1 MGRLITLALAVLAST
16 VPPAHAS
23 PTVMDCGYEAVAQR
37 RVTGG
42 RETFT
47 GVMYGYAA
55 ADTPGAALSVRCY
68 VVVDGVEAATTPAGT
83 GTTAA
88 ATAGQVTFTATE
100 TQLVDV
106 CGDWSSGTEG
116 GTVCW
121 SCACTQIPPQEVLD
135 VVDSVVGDHL
145 PVPLPAPVCDELPAR
160 PPHSQLA
167 YVAAS
172 GDVWIAGVHVF
183 DC

>member
-1 MGRLITLALAVLAST
+1 MGRLIALALAVLAST
-16 VPPAHAS
+16 VQPAHAS
-23 PTVMDCGYEAVAQR
+23 PPVIDCGYEAVAQR

-55 ADTPGAALSVRCY
+55 AEAPGAALSVRCY
-68 VVVDGVEAATTPAGT
+68 VAVDGVEVATTPTGT
-83 GTTAA
+83 GRAAA

-100 TQLVDV
+100 TQQVDV
-106 CGDWSSGTEG
+106 CGEWSSGTEG
-116 GTVCW
+116 GTACW
-121 SCACTQIPPQEVLD
+121 VCACAQIPPQEVLD
-135 VVDSVVGDHL
+135 VVDQVVGEHL
-145 PVPLPAPVCDELPAR
+145 PVPLPAAACDELPAR
-160 PPHSQLA
+160 LPHSQLA

-172 GDVWIAGVHVF
+172 GDVWVAGLHVF